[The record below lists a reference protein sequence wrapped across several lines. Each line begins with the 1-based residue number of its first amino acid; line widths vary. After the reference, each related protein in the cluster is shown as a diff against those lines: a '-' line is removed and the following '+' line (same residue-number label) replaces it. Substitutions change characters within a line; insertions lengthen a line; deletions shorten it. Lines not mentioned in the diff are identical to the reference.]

1 MREEQKMR
9 ERNSHPAILAGLMG
23 VAEWGVPT
31 VAVATPLDDVVEAVS
46 GSLLL
51 QFVVGC
57 AAGAVVAGIISLIAD
72 KIESRSEKAEE
83 HDESE
88 AADLEL
94 DDQRWAS
101 SSLSLIR
108 AQAEEADDDPTG
120 DLGRFRTGRIS
131 IGEAAVQEEAA
142 TPKAKARPRHG
153 AHMAPARAAA
163 PASRRSSGRHFA
175 GAAPKPVPAARAAHF
190 AQSQPKPA
198 PAVQPMAIP
207 VAQATVT
214 PIKGRHFAAAVSA
227 RREDIERLQMA
238 EEQRRSGQAAQA
250 VAPKA
255 VSVKPAS
262 HAQSAMTR
270 RARLLDLPMV
280 EPVAEASVAPV
291 VPAPEVPAAVVE
303 QPVAVEPAPASS
315 VEEKSASSEV
325 THRLT
330 LRERVAKRR
339 QSVREVLADRLGA
352 DGMGGIPVIT
362 RADGSVGDVRTSWFD
377 QTLVPV
383 LASITGVTV
392 KAGTTATRAMDE
404 TPAEMVAREQV
415 ATEAESRAS
424 YISQRVAEVN
434 VGMFPERR
442 SAEELEHEDVWE
454 QALAAMGE
462 TIRQESP
469 VFQDVVGG
477 PSTIDDPDGLEGP
490 TGFIPFRVP
499 AGRPEVVDTETY
511 IDYLLRDEFSQN
523 ESQVIRR
530 SSRNYLRVIEGGTSP
545 VRPRRRPSET
555 GAVSTGRH
563 FAPARYAAEA

>member
-72 KIESRSEKAEE
+72 KIESRSEKGEE
-83 HDESE
+83 HDEDE

-108 AQAEEADDDPTG
+108 AQAEEADEDPTG

-131 IGEAAVQEEAA
+131 IGEAVVQEEVAA
-142 TPKAKARPRHG
+142 PKAKARPRHG
-153 AHMAPARAAA
+153 AHMATARAAA
-163 PASRRSSGRHFA
+163 PASRRSAGRHFA
-175 GAAPKPVPAARAAHF
+175 GATPKPVPAVRAAHF
-190 AQSQPKPA
+190 AQPKPA

-214 PIKGRHFAAAVSA
+214 PIRGRHFAAAVSA

-238 EEQRRSGQAAQA
+238 EEQRRTSQMAEA

-255 VSVKPAS
+255 VSVKAPQ
-262 HAQSAMTR
+262 HAQHAMTR

-280 EPVAEASVAPV
+280 EPVVEASVAPV
-291 VPAPEVPAAVVE
+291 TPEPEAPAPVVA
-303 QPVAVEPAPASS
+303 QPVAAEPAPAVVETESS
-315 VEEKSASSEV
+315 SAEV

-392 KAGTTATRAMDE
+392 KADSTATRAMVE
-404 TPAEMVAREQV
+404 TPVEEVVHEQAAAEG
-415 ATEAESRAS
+415 ESRAS

-530 SSRNYLRVIEGGTSP
+530 SSRNYLRVIEGGTNP